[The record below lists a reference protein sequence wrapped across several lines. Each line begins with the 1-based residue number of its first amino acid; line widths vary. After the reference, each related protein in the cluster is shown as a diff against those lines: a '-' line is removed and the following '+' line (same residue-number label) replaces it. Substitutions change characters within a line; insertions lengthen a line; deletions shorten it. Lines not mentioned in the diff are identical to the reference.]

1 MSGMKRLILPWA
13 AFAVALCFALP
24 ASADSGRSVKGVITA
39 LSSDAVSVRSADTI
53 VTTCAVTHA
62 SPSLEGFATGDRV
75 KAVCRGRHGSRFVL
89 VRIRHLGDVAP
100 VIPSNET
107 EPVKFGGAITALS
120 DSSISLHDGDRDLT
134 CSIDSS
140 SPSTADYKV
149 GQHVRVACVGGK
161 LVAIAPVTSDVG
173 RYFVGTLSTLDAK
186 SITVQTA
193 TGPVT
198 CGIGDGSP
206 STAGFQTG
214 DRVGMGCRASTMQLV
229 LLKKVDGDGTAAPTQ
244 PAAPPTTTTVG
255 ARGTVSALSDSS
267 VSVQTD
273 GGTVTCERGPSS
285 PSLGDAKVGDHV
297 AMKCSNGVVVAFEK
311 VTT

>member
-1 MSGMKRLILPWA
+1 MGGMKRLILPWA
-13 AFAVALCFALP
+13 AFAVVLCFALP
-24 ASADSGRSVKGVITA
+24 ASAANGRSVKGVITA
-39 LSSDAVSVRSADTI
+39 LSANAVSVRSANSI

-62 SPSLEGFATGDRV
+62 SPKLDGFAAGDRV
-75 KAVCRGRHGSRFVL
+75 KVVCRGRHGTRFVL
-89 VRIRHLGDVAP
+89 ARIRHLGAP
-100 VIPSNET
+100 PAVTLANET

-120 DSSISLHDGDRDLT
+120 DTSISLHDGDRDLT
-134 CSIDSS
+134 CGIDTS

-149 GQHVRVACVGGK
+149 GQHAKVTCVGGK

-173 RYFVGTLSTLDAK
+173 RYFVGSLSALDTK
-186 SITVQTA
+186 SVTVQTA

-198 CGIGDGSP
+198 CSIGDGSP
-206 STAGFQTG
+206 STAGFQVG
-214 DRVGMGCRASTMQLV
+214 DHVGMGCRASTMQLV
-229 LLKKVDGDGTAAPTQ
+229 LLKKVDGDGTGSP
-244 PAAPPTTTTVG
+244 PPPPAPPTPTTVG

-297 AMKCSNGVVVAFEK
+297 AMKCVGGVVVAFEK
-311 VTT
+311 VT